1 MAESIVTLRV
11 ETSQATRAL
20 RNVQNQSGQLKN
32 AFGGLKSAIA
42 GVGLTVLARQAINT
56 SANFQK
62 LNVRLGLL
70 TKASGTFARSQELA
84 AEAQKAF
91 GLSATEALDG
101 ITNITARLQP
111 LGVGVEDIKT
121 TFFGFNTAAKLAGAS
136 TIEASNAFRQLAQA
150 LGSGR
155 LQGDEFRSIAEQV
168 PTLLA
173 PIAKELGTTVGG
185 LKKFASEGKLTS
197 DVVIRALKQVEKDG
211 AKSLQALLKNDPT
224 QVFKNLSNEAENLSR
239 AFGDALAPAVL
250 PVIRAITRLTEEVTK
265 FINSGIG
272 KVSLIFTAIAAAI
285 KSITVIAPLL
295 IGQVATLTT
304 QFQVA
309 AFNSALASTGLKG
322 VAASSFVAA
331 GGITKLNLALAG
343 LKLALIKTGLGA
355 AIVLVGTLAA
365 KFLDNKSAVE
375 ANSKAAE
382 EFNNNLKGIKETAEN
397 SALALN
403 ELAIS
408 SKEFEMAALGGGR
421 SAEAT
426 KKRLERELEILKDRN
441 KILKGEEARDAEMDK
456 NKLFNDT
463 LITQLKSI
471 DALEKQ
477 LSGKKEEIT
486 LQDKINDLKN
496 KFGDMDIKQLIEM
509 LKKEDALKKQVE
521 AMEKQ
526 KKAAEELKKK
536 FQEIGEEIERSL
548 KDNFREAITG
558 AQSFGDAVT
567 NVLNKI
573 RDKLIDLVLDKAFDG
588 LAEKFAGVANAVSG
602 QGGGGSQGGGGGG
615 GGTKF
620 GTLIG
625 GAIGGPIGGAI
636 GSLLPFAEGGNPPV
650 GKPSIVGEKGPELF
664 IPRTAGTIIP
674 NNNMGGNVVVNVS
687 VDASGSSITGDDDKG
702 NQFGKDL
709 AVVIQQEIIRQKRSG
724 GLLA

>member
-1 MAESIVTLRV
+1 
-11 ETSQATRAL
+11 
-20 RNVQNQSGQLKN
+20 
-32 AFGGLKSAIA
+32 
-42 GVGLTVLARQAINT
+42 
-56 SANFQK
+56 
-62 LNVRLGLL
+62 
-70 TKASGTFARSQELA
+70 
-84 AEAQKAF
+84 
-91 GLSATEALDG
+91 
-101 ITNITARLQP
+101 
-111 LGVGVEDIKT
+111 
-121 TFFGFNTAAKLAGAS
+121 
-136 TIEASNAFRQLAQA
+136 
-150 LGSGR
+150 
-155 LQGDEFRSIAEQV
+155 
-168 PTLLA
+168 
-173 PIAKELGTTVGG
+173 
-185 LKKFASEGKLTS
+185 
-197 DVVIRALKQVEKDG
+197 
-211 AKSLQALLKNDPT
+211 
-224 QVFKNLSNEAENLSR
+224 
-239 AFGDALAPAVL
+239 
-250 PVIRAITRLTEEVTK
+250 
-265 FINSGIG
+265 
-272 KVSLIFTAIAAAI
+272 
-285 KSITVIAPLL
+285 
-295 IGQVATLTT
+295 
-304 QFQVA
+304 
-309 AFNSALASTGLKG
+309 
-322 VAASSFVAA
+322 
-331 GGITKLNLALAG
+331 
-343 LKLALIKTGLGA
+343 
-355 AIVLVGTLAA
+355 
-365 KFLDNKSAVE
+365 
-375 ANSKAAE
+375 
-382 EFNNNLKGIKETAEN
+382 
-397 SALALN
+397 
-403 ELAIS
+403 
-408 SKEFEMAALGGGR
+408 
-421 SAEAT
+421 
-426 KKRLERELEILKDRN
+426 
-441 KILKGEEARDAEMDK
+441 MDK

-650 GKPSIVGEKGPELF
+650 GKPSIVGERGPELF
-664 IPRTAGTIIP
+664 VPRSAGTIIP
-674 NNNMGGNVVVNVS
+674 NNQMGGNVVVNVN
-687 VDASGSSITGDDDKG
+687 VDASGSAISGNDQKG
-702 NQFGKDL
+702 NQFGQEL
-709 AVVIQQEIIRQKRSG
+709 AVLIQQEIIRQKRGG